1 MKHFFSCFAIAALL
15 FNSCDTPSEPAVAPP
30 TEQKASALAT
40 GCDPATPQV
49 IDLNTASNL
58 ILEFM
63 RSTKGQSDRVNFG
76 IGSYISRE
84 QLRTAGLSENK
95 ATDPTAGVFIYDMIN
110 GFNQGQFA
118 LRFGSVCKAGERAEY
133 EIVSNENHYVTHAL
147 LLYDN
152 ENPQA
157 SEISNYIQNQGIKRS
172 IAYNEH
178 DPIGGDK
185 VVERNSR
192 LLTDLGG
199 QSSFSSNGCY
209 FFNLDDFDRVIRNN
223 PTENIIGFAICR
235 GIEKI
240 NENGQ
245 DKFYDRL
252 ILIGVNKNG
261 EFVHTG
267 NQIMERSWPPRGF

>member
-1 MKHFFSCFAIAALL
+1 MKHFFSSFAIAALL
-15 FNSCDTPSEPAVAPP
+15 FSSCDTPSEPAVAPP
-30 TEQKASALAT
+30 TEQKAAAVAT

-49 IDLNTASNL
+49 IDLNIASNL

-63 RSTKGQSDRVNFG
+63 RSTKGQSDKVNFG
-76 IGSYISRE
+76 IGSYISLE
-84 QLRTAGLSENK
+84 QLRADGLLDNK
-95 ATDPTAGVFIYDMIN
+95 ANDPTAGVFIYDMIN

-118 LRFGSVCKAGERAEY
+118 LRFGRVCKAGERTEY
-133 EIVSNENHYVTHAL
+133 AIVGNENHFVTHAL
-147 LLYDN
+147 LVYDN
-152 ENPQA
+152 KNPQV
-157 SEISNYIQNQGIKRS
+157 SEITKYIQNQGIKRS

-185 VVERNSR
+185 VIERNSK
-192 LLTDLGG
+192 LLSDLGG
-199 QSSFSSNGCY
+199 QASFSSNGHY
-209 FFNLDDFDRVIRNN
+209 FFNLDDFDRVIINN
-223 PTENIIGFAICR
+223 PKEKIIGFAICR

-252 ILIGVNKNG
+252 ILIGVNQDR